1 MLLLY
6 HLDYNNFHC
15 CKHMSQGWES
25 YHRQSLYKWLYSL
38 FLYSKVFQY
47 HYLHVWLDELR
58 SSGTATWQI
67 TDLLQQWLRTTQKK
81 FFFEMSVASW
91 CSVLCCSVCWFSYG
105 SFRYGA
111 LKLEYQHCL
120 QHSLFE
126 HLFNVYW
133 QNITLFFTLSMYT
146 IKALSITILY
156 TQQQKY
162 TLNEHL
168 MNTGFLINILQ
179 FKV

>member
-1 MLLLY
+1 MMSSHSLAFLYIVFVYKYNCHSIKHIDFFNLRKWLRMLLLY

-67 TDLLQQWLRTTQKK
+67 TDLLQQWLRTTQKIV
-81 FFFEMSVASW
+81 FLRNVCCVLVFYFVLFCVLVFVRVISLW
-91 CSVLCCSVCWFSYG
+91 CP
-105 SFRYGA
+105 
-111 LKLEYQHCL
+111 
-120 QHSLFE
+120 
-126 HLFNVYW
+126 
-133 QNITLFFTLSMYT
+133 
-146 IKALSITILY
+146 
-156 TQQQKY
+156 
-162 TLNEHL
+162 
-168 MNTGFLINILQ
+168 
-179 FKV
+179 